1 MMTQAFTQTAFTNT
15 QASPRLPTMPTG
27 WPIASYESYEEAQR
41 AVDHLADQDF
51 PVADLTIVGVEPMLV
66 ERVAGKLSWGRVMS
80 TAALSGAWFGLFV
93 GLLLSLFTAGAG
105 LLPILIG
112 LVAGVGFSMVFAAI
126 GYGAAR
132 GRRDFVSSSQL
143 VARRYDVLSQPRNAE
158 RGRELLADLAAKAAA
173 FG

>member
-1 MMTQAFTQTAFTNT
+1 MTQAFTQTAFTNT
-15 QASPRLPTMPTG
+15 QAHPRLPTMPTG
-27 WPIASYESYEEAQR
+27 WPIASYESYEEAQH
-41 AVDHLADQDF
+41 AVDHLAGNDF
-51 PVADLTIVGVEPMLV
+51 PVADLTIVGIEPMLV
-66 ERVAGKLSWGRVMS
+66 ERVAGKLSWGRVMR

-93 GLLLSLFTAGAG
+93 GLLLSMFTTGAG

-112 LVAGVGFSMVFAAI
+112 LLAGVGFSMVFAAI
-126 GYGAAR
+126 SYGATR

-158 RGRELLADLAAKAAA
+158 RGRELLANLAAKAAA

>member
-1 MMTQAFTQTAFTNT
+1 MTQAFTQTAFTNT
-15 QASPRLPTMPTG
+15 QANPRLPTMPTG

-41 AVDHLADQDF
+41 AVDHLADHDF

-93 GLLLSLFTAGAG
+93 GLLLSMFTTGAG

-112 LVAGVGFSMVFAAI
+112 LLAGVGFSMVFAAI

-143 VARRYDVLSQPRNAE
+143 VAHRYDVLSQPRTAE
-158 RGRELLADLAAKAAA
+158 RGRQLLTDLAAKAAA

>member
-1 MMTQAFTQTAFTNT
+1 MTQAFTQTAFTNA
-15 QASPRLPTMPTG
+15 QANPRLPTLPTG

-41 AVDHLADQDF
+41 AVDHLADNDF

-80 TAALSGAWFGLFV
+80 TSALSGAWFGLFV
-93 GLLLSLFTAGAG
+93 GLLLSMFTTGAG

-112 LVAGVGFSMVFAAI
+112 LLAGVGFSMVFAAI
-126 GYGAAR
+126 GYGATR

-158 RGRELLADLAAKAAA
+158 RGREILADLAARAAA